1 MTTSYVEA
9 ERLLLPSS
17 TKTTA
22 LALDAIMREAPAH
35 ALVQKLARGVLDGR
49 RYGRWRS
56 TQENLVAL
64 QTMRRYFDTYEK
76 VAPDYTGKLWFGAA
90 TYAEH
95 AFAGRTSTRA
105 TAQADWQKLAPGQ
118 AHDLALVKQGPGRM
132 YYRVGITYAPRQTNL
147 PALDAGFIVRRSYSA
162 DDPADV
168 VRTPDGYRI
177 RLGAKVLVTLEVLAT
192 TRRHAVAL
200 VDPLPAG
207 FEVVNANLATA
218 ERPLAVTND
227 ARWDHVNMRDSRVE
241 AFQMDLREGVH
252 RFSYTVRAT
261 TPGTFIAAPTKAEEM
276 YSPETFG
283 RSTGLTV
290 VVE

>member
-1 MTTSYVEA
+1 VEA
-9 ERLLLPSS
+9 ERLLLVSS

-22 LALDAIMREAPAH
+22 LALDAIMREAPGH
-35 ALVQKLARGVLDGR
+35 AVVTKLARGVLDGR
-49 RYGRWRS
+49 LHGRWRS

-64 QTMRRYFDTYEK
+64 QAMRRYFDTYEK
-76 VAPDYTGKLWFGAA
+76 VTPDFTGKLWFGAA
-90 TYAEH
+90 AYTEH

-105 TAQADWQKLAPGQ
+105 LARADWSRLAPGST
-118 AHDLALVKQGPGRM
+118 HDLALVKQGPGRM

-147 PALDAGFIVRRSYSA
+147 PALDAGLLVRRSYSA
-162 DDPADV
+162 AEDPADV

-177 RLGAKVLVTLEVLAT
+177 RLGAKVLVTLELLAT

-207 FEVVNANLATA
+207 FEAVNASLATA
-218 ERPLAVTND
+218 ERAVAVTGD
-227 ARWDHVNMRDSRVE
+227 ARWDHVNMRDDRTE
-241 AFQMDLREGVH
+241 AFQMDLREGTH

-261 TPGTFIAAPTKAEEM
+261 TPGTFIAAPAKAEEM

-283 RSTGLTV
+283 RSTGLQV
-290 VVE
+290 VIE